1 MKIVAIIPA
10 RADSKGLKN
19 KNIFP
24 ILNKPLIE
32 WTFQQAKQCKYL
44 DNIFVTTNDE
54 KVIEL
59 AYKNQIEVIRR
70 PDNLSTDTSTSEVAL
85 KHALEEIN
93 TQYSIY
99 PDIIVFLQAT
109 SPLRKEN
116 DICNAI
122 NYFIQKGADSLFSIT
137 RVDDLHLWQRRK
149 NNWKSINFD
158 YKNRKMRQE
167 MPSNFIE
174 NGSIYIFKPNILIN
188 NKNRLGGKIVG
199 YQMEFWQT
207 WQIDTIEEIDLVEYY
222 INKYGLDKIEQ
233 N

>member
-1 MKIVAIIPA
+1 MKTVAIIPA
-10 RADSKGLKN
+10 RANSKGLKN

-32 WTFQQAKQCKYL
+32 WTFQQAKQTKYL
-44 DNIFVTTNDE
+44 DKIFVTTNDE

-59 AYKNQIEVIRR
+59 AYKYQIEVIRR
-70 PDNLSTDTSTSEVAL
+70 PENLCTDTSSSEVAL
-85 KHALEEIN
+85 LHALEEIN
-93 TQYSIY
+93 TEYSIY

-109 SPLRKEN
+109 SPLRRQN
-116 DICNAI
+116 DISNAI
-122 NYFIQKGADSLFSIT
+122 HYFIDQDADSLFSIT
-137 RVDDLHLWQRRK
+137 RVDDLTLWQKRN

-158 YKNRKMRQE
+158 YKDRKIRQE

-199 YQMEFWQT
+199 YQMKFWQT
-207 WQIDTIEEIDLVEYY
+207 WEIDTIEEIDLVEYY
-222 INKYGLDKIEQ
+222 INKYGLDKTEQ